1 MSTQKT
7 VKFSWTDENKAVV
20 AAAYAGALAESGK
33 DVANSTEFLGTVA
46 KDVGAVSAASV
57 RSQLVAAGL
66 YQKGEIKK
74 VGGGVSVPRKA
85 HFIRA
90 IEKAAVSNGV
100 ELEKGTF
107 DSLEHA
113 KADTLKALVNM
124 IPNAPEELA
133 AQLDPSD
140 DE

>member
-1 MSTQKT
+1 MPTQKA
-7 VKFSWTDENKAVV
+7 VKFSWNDENKAVV

-74 VGGGVSVPRKA
+74 VGGVSVPRKA

-133 AQLDPSD
+133 AQLEPSD